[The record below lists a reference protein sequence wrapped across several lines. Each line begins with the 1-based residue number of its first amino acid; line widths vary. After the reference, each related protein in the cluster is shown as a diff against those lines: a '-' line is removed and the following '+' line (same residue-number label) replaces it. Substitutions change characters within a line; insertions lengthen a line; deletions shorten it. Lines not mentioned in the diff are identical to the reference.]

1 VSNPRFVF
9 GREAAGETRAIPG
22 ADETV
27 SRVHVAL
34 THLGGAEVL
43 VEDLGSSNGTW
54 VKRGNTW
61 AVVQSA
67 RIGADVIIRLGKSLS
82 ISPRQL
88 FDAARVESQPARKQT
103 VSRYLRSEDGAVVRK
118 RS

>member
-1 VSNPRFVF
+1 MSNPRFVF

-22 ADETV
+22 ADATV

-34 THLGGAEVL
+34 TDLGGAEVL

-54 VKRGNTW
+54 VKRGNEW
-61 AVVQSA
+61 AAVQSA
-67 RIGADVIIRLGKSLS
+67 RISADVIIRLGKNLN
-82 ISPRQL
+82 ISPWQL
-88 FDAARVESQPARKQT
+88 LAAACAASPSARKET
-103 VSRYLRSEDGAVVRK
+103 VSRYVRSEGGAVVRK